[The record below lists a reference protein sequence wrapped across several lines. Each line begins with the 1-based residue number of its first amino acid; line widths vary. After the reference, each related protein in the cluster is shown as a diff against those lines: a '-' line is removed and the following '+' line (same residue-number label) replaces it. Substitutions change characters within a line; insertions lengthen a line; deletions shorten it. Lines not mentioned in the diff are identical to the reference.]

1 MRAEIK
7 IKCCAVVGVWTLTD
21 QLAEEKGKKR
31 GRISKQKQSYVKTP
45 PLDL

>member
-1 MRAEIK
+1 MR
-7 IKCCAVVGVWTLTD
+7 D

-31 GRISKQKQSYVKTP
+31 GRISKQKQYFVKTP